1 MIQLNNYSQ
10 SAITYTKL
18 TIKTLD
24 QGVNYVESKQ

>member
-1 MIQLNNYSQ
+1 MIQLNNTQ
-10 SAITYTKL
+10 SANTCTKL